1 MLLILSRSLPHQ
13 FCCLPFCVHD
23 TLLTRAYHPSDELWY
38 DNERS
43 LRLKSEF
50 ARECGAGGVSMWNA
64 GAIDYTN
71 ASQVSA
77 FWGSFKPFTR

>member
-1 MLLILSRSLPHQ
+1 MS
-13 FCCLPFCVHD
+13 FCVYN
-23 TLLTRAYHPSDELWY
+23 TRLTRALSDPSDELWY

-43 LRLKSEF
+43 LSLKSEF

-71 ASQVSA
+71 TSQVSA
-77 FWGSFKPFTR
+77 FWGSFKPFTH